1 MGIPL
6 IGPTLELL
14 VAGLLY
20 LFGYISNNNV
30 FPLPLTEEE
39 ESQLLARLEKGDDEA
54 RNILIERN
62 LRLVAHIV
70 KKFDSTGEDI
80 DDLISIGTIGLIKGI
95 GTFNRNRN
103 TRLATYAARCIENE
117 ILMHLRSIKKN
128 RNDLLLYDPIGSD
141 KEGNEITLLD
151 ILDTGSEVVAEE
163 VEILLEEEKLRERIA
178 HLSKREK
185 KVIELRYGLVDG
197 INKTQREISKM
208 LGISRSYVSR
218 IEKKA
223 LRKLF
228 SDLNTNVESNQG
240 PNV

>member
-1 MGIPL
+1 MLIPIL
-6 IGPTLELL
+6 GPAFQLF
-14 VAGLLY
+14 VAGFFY
-20 LFGYISNNNV
+20 LFGYISNNNI

-39 ESQLLARLEKGDDEA
+39 ESIFLTRLEQGDDDA

-95 GTFNRNRN
+95 GTFKRNRN

-128 RNDLLLYDPIGSD
+128 KNDLLLYDPIGSD

-151 ILDTGSEVVAEE
+151 ILGTSPEVVAEQ
-163 VEILLEEEKLRERIA
+163 VENLLEEEKLKERILN
-178 HLSKREK
+178 LSKRER
-185 KVIELRYGLVDG
+185 KVIELRYGLLDG
-197 INKTQREISKM
+197 ISKTQREISK
-208 LGISRSYVSR
+208 LLNISRSYVSR

-228 SDLNTNVESNQG
+228 SDLIA
-240 PNV
+240 PNDEADKG

>member
-1 MGIPL
+1 MIIPI
-6 IGPTLELL
+6 IGPAFQLI
-14 VAGLLY
+14 VAGFYY

-30 FPLPLTEEE
+30 FPLPLSEEE
-39 ESQLLARLEKGDDEA
+39 ESALLIRLEDGDEDA

-95 GTFNRNRN
+95 GTFKRNRN

-128 RNDLLLYDPIGSD
+128 KNDLSIYDPIGTD
-141 KEGNEITLLD
+141 KEGNEITLID
-151 ILDTGSEVVAEE
+151 ILDTGNEVVAEQ
-163 VEILLEEEKLRERIA
+163 VETLLEEEKLREKLNQ
-178 HLSKREK
+178 LSKREK
-185 KVIELRYGLVDG
+185 KVIELRYGLNDG
-197 INKTQREISKM
+197 INKTQREISKI

-228 SDLNTNVESNQG
+228 SDLAAANGENNL
-240 PNV
+240 

>member
-1 MGIPL
+1 MAIPL
-6 IGPTLELL
+6 LGPLLELL
-14 VAGLLY
+14 IAGFMY
-20 LFGYISNNNV
+20 VFGYISNNNV
-30 FPLPLTEEE
+30 FPLPLSEKE
-39 ESQLLARLEKGDDEA
+39 ESELLIRLEKGDEEA

-70 KKFDSTGEDI
+70 KKFDTTGEDI

-95 GTFNRNRN
+95 STFNRNRN

-128 RNDLLLYDPIGSD
+128 KNDLLLYDPIGAD

-151 ILDTGSEVVAEE
+151 ILDTGAEVVAEE
-163 VEILLEEEKLRERIA
+163 VEMLLEEEKLRERIA
-178 HLSKREK
+178 QLSKREK
-185 KVIELRYGLVDG
+185 KVIELRYGLIDG

-228 SDLNTNVESNQG
+228 SDLNTPGDNKVE
-240 PNV
+240 PK

>member
-1 MGIPL
+1 MVIPIL
-6 IGPTLELL
+6 GSVIELFL
-14 VAGLLY
+14 AGFLY

-39 ESQLLARLEKGDDEA
+39 ESALLTKLEQGDEEA

-70 KKFDSTGEDI
+70 KKFDTTGEDV

-95 GTFNRNRN
+95 GTFKRNRN

-117 ILMHLRSIKKN
+117 ILMHLRTIKKN
-128 RNDLLLYDPIGSD
+128 KNDLLLYDSIGSD

-151 ILDTGSEVVAEE
+151 ILDTGSEVVSEQVE
-163 VEILLEEEKLRERIA
+163 VKLEEEKLKERIA
-178 HLSKREK
+178 LLSKRER
-185 KVIELRYGLVDG
+185 KVIELRYGLLDG
-197 INKTQREISKM
+197 INKTQREISKL

-228 SDLNTNVESNQG
+228 TDLNACDGNSS
-240 PNV
+240 

>member
-1 MGIPL
+1 MDIH
-6 IGPTLELL
+6 IYGPALVILL
-14 VAGLLY
+14 AGFSRLLS
-20 LFGYISNNNV
+20 YISNNNV
-30 FPLPLTEEE
+30 FPLPLSEEE
-39 ESQLLARLEKGDDEA
+39 ESQLLSKMETGDSEA

-70 KKFDSTGEDI
+70 KKFDSTGEDV

-95 GTFNRNRN
+95 GTFKRNRN

-128 RNDLLLYDPIGSD
+128 KNDLLLQEPIGAD

-151 ILDTGSEVVAEE
+151 VLDTGTETVSEE
-163 VEILLEEEKLRERIA
+163 VENLLEEEKLKKE
-178 HLSKREK
+178 LQQLTKREK
-185 KVIELRYGLVDG
+185 KVIELRYGLLDG
-197 INKTQREISKM
+197 VNKTQREISKM

-223 LRKLF
+223 LRKLYF
-228 SDLNTNVESNQG
+228 NLNSYNTFCR
-240 PNV
+240 

>member
-1 MGIPL
+1 MVIPIL
-6 IGPTLELL
+6 GPVVELFL
-14 VAGLLY
+14 TGFLY

-30 FPLPLTEEE
+30 FPFPLTEEE
-39 ESQLLARLEKGDDEA
+39 ESVYLTRLEQGDEEA

-70 KKFDSTGEDI
+70 KKFDGTGEDI

-95 GTFNRNRN
+95 GTFKRNRN

-128 RNDLLLYDPIGSD
+128 KSDLLLFDPIGSD
-141 KEGNEITLLD
+141 KEGNEITLID
-151 ILDTGSEVVAEE
+151 ILDTGAEVVAEQ
-163 VEILLEEEKLRERIA
+163 VENILEEEKLKKQINQ
-178 HLSKREK
+178 LSKRER
-185 KVIELRYGLVDG
+185 KVIELRYGLIDG
-197 INKTQREISKM
+197 VNKTQREISKL

-223 LRKLF
+223 LRKLC
-228 SDLNTNVESNQG
+228 SDLNVPKEL
-240 PNV
+240 

>member
-1 MGIPL
+1 MVIPIL
-6 IGPTLELL
+6 GPAVDL
-14 VAGLLY
+14 VLAGFFY

-30 FPLPLTEEE
+30 FPLPLSEEE
-39 ESQLLARLEKGDDEA
+39 ESALLTRLENGDGEA

-70 KKFDSTGEDI
+70 KKFDSTGEDV

-95 GTFNRNRN
+95 GTFKRNRN

-117 ILMHLRSIKKN
+117 ILMHLRTIKKN
-128 RNDLLLYDPIGSD
+128 KNDLLLYDPIGSD

-151 ILDTGSEVVAEE
+151 ILDTGAEIVPE
-163 VEILLEEEKLRERIA
+163 QVETLLEEEKLKERISQ
-178 HLSKREK
+178 LNKREK
-185 KVIELRYGLVDG
+185 KVIELRYGLLDG
-197 INKTQREISKM
+197 INKTQREISKL

-223 LRKLF
+223 LQKLF
-228 SDLNTNVESNQG
+228 YNLNAPGNVKEK
-240 PNV
+240 